1 MRIELNAGGL
11 GGVSIASCQAN
22 LNKFSSSAQSVCS
35 GFNTVQKALNN
46 VTGGMNGTLQ
56 TVSGYVGQRIKQESQ
71 KIQNVAETTKQ
82 TICFL
87 NDTISTDKRVANIVN
102 KNNSNFYKVN
112 PHLKPNKTSF
122 LGGLFKNVCSL
133 LDKGRKVLDF
143 VKSLPKKIVEFGVK
157 CFKCAAKVLKE
168 NIHKLLEFGKQAL
181 DYMVDTVKKVW
192 KSIWD
197 FLTTDGVFD
206 IIAGV
211 LTIGVSIAAIL
222 AGGPIGV
229 IAAIGLFFAF
239 DSGFNNIMDGI
250 EKVVKNKCPD
260 FELPSWLEPAYSLFR
275 RGMSPISYGLKN
287 DLNGL
292 FGNGVGDTTVKILNT
307 IVQIV
312 NIFDFGSK
320 LELGLNIAGAVSD
333 VTNNWLDVKENDG
346 NYDTKMGIKYILT
359 IISSVCGLKNARISK
374 TGSGTKSVSRQ
385 GIVLNKN

>member
-11 GGVSIASCQAN
+11 GGVSIASCQAS
-22 LNKFSSSAQSVCS
+22 LNKFSSSAQSVCN

-122 LGGLFKNVCSL
+122 LGGLFKNVCRL
-133 LDKGRKVLDF
+133 LDKGRKALDF
-143 VKSLPKKIVEFGVK
+143 LKSLPKKIIEFGVK
-157 CFKCAAKVLKE
+157 CFKSAAKILSE
-168 NIHKLLEFGKQAL
+168 NVHKLLEFGKRAL

-206 IIAGV
+206 IISGVLSAGWGTAKIVLAILGTVASGGSLGAAGV
-211 LTIGVSIAAIL
+211 LAIISGALSI
-222 AGGPIGV
+222 
-229 IAAIGLFFAF
+229 
-239 DSGFNNIMDGI
+239 DSGFNNIMTGI
-250 EKVVKNKCPD
+250 EKLVRKDNPD
-260 FELPSWLEPAYSLFR
+260 FEIPDALRTYV
-275 RGMSPISYGLKN
+275 SPISYGLGSII
-287 DLNGL
+287 DGL
-292 FGNGVGDTTVKILNT
+292 IGDGAGDTGVNFIKLGVDLASGIASQDPVTLLGVLGEIVTSGAGFINDQFLN
-307 IVQIV
+307 
-312 NIFDFGSK
+312 DAKG
-320 LELGLNIAGAVSD
+320 
-333 VTNNWLDVKENDG
+333 DG
-346 NYDTKMGIKYILT
+346 WI
-359 IISSVCGLKNARISK
+359 GLKYVLDAISHIGDFMDLLEFIK
-374 TGSGTKSVSRQ
+374 K
-385 GIVLNKN
+385 

>member
-22 LNKFSSSAQSVCS
+22 LNKFSSSAESVCN

-71 KIQNVAETTKQ
+71 RIQNVAETTRQ

-122 LGGLFKNVCSL
+122 LGGLFKNVCRL

-143 VKSLPKKIVEFGVK
+143 VKSLPKKILEFGVK
-157 CFKCAAKVLKE
+157 CFKCAAKILKE

-181 DYMVDTVKKVW
+181 DYMVDTVKKIG

-206 IIAGV
+206 IISGVFSAGWGTVKILVAILGTVASGGSLGAAGV
-211 LTIGVSIAAIL
+211 FAIISGALSI
-222 AGGPIGV
+222 
-229 IAAIGLFFAF
+229 
-239 DSGFNNIMDGI
+239 DSGFNNIMTGI
-250 EKVVKNKCPD
+250 EKLIKKDNPD
-260 FELPSWLEPAYSLFR
+260 FEIPAALR
-275 RGMSPISYGLKN
+275 TTVSPISYGLGSII
-287 DLNGL
+287 DGL
-292 FGNGVGDTTVKILNT
+292 VGDGAGDTGVNFIKLGVDLASGIASQDPVTLLGVLGEIVTSGAGFINDQFLN
-307 IVQIV
+307 
-312 NIFDFGSK
+312 DAKG
-320 LELGLNIAGAVSD
+320 D
-333 VTNNWLDVKENDG
+333 VW
-346 NYDTKMGIKYILT
+346 I
-359 IISSVCGLKNARISK
+359 GLKYVLDAISHIGDFMDLLEFLGK
-374 TGSGTKSVSRQ
+374 
-385 GIVLNKN
+385 